1 MQRPATPENEDERL
15 RVLQRYRILDT
26 QPEAGFDDLLTI
38 AAAVCGMPMGSVTL
52 VDADRQWFKARIGLD
67 AQETPRDTSFC
78 AHAIL
83 DPHETTIVPDARLD
97 PRFRDN
103 PHVTGAD
110 GIRFYAGAPLLSS
123 EGLPMGVLCVMDQ
136 TPRQLQPYQRDALDA
151 LSRQLSALLELRRVS
166 HELNL
171 QLQDRAWYEQQLQ
184 HFNRELQLQNAD
196 LSEQARVDP
205 LTGLA
210 NRRELGAALEA
221 ALREAREE
229 SSPLCLALLD
239 IDHFKDIN
247 DTYGH
252 AAGDEVLVQVAGSLR
267 GNRTG
272 LGTIARHGGEEF
284 AWLLPRTALAQ
295 AQAHCEA
302 LRETV
307 AYASQSLPV
316 TISIGLAQATPE
328 DTVSSL
334 MQRADQA
341 LYTAKRTGR
350 DRVVVG

>member
-1 MQRPATPENEDERL
+1 MQRPATPANEAERL
-15 RVLQRYRILDT
+15 RVLHRYDILDT

-52 VDADRQWFKARIGLD
+52 VDADRQWFKARIGLE
-67 AQETPRDTSFC
+67 AHETPRETSFC

-83 DPHETTIVPDARLD
+83 DPRETTVVPDARLD

-103 PHVTGAD
+103 PHVTGAQ

-136 TPRQLQPYQRDALDA
+136 TPRELQPYQRDALDA

-166 HELNL
+166 RELQL
-171 QLQDRAWYEQQLQ
+171 QLQDRAWYEQQLR
-184 HFNRELQLQNAD
+184 HFNHELQLQNAD

-210 NRRELGAALEA
+210 NRRELGNALEDT
-221 ALREAREE
+221 LRDTSRDEA
-229 SSPLCLALLD
+229 PLCLALLD

-252 AAGDEVLVQVAGSLR
+252 AAGDEVLVQVASSLR
-267 GNRTG
+267 GNGGG

-284 AWLLPRTALAQ
+284 AWLLPYTELAQ
-295 AQAHCEA
+295 AHRHCEA

-316 TISIGLAQATPE
+316 TISIGLVQALPD

-341 LYTAKRTGR
+341 LYTAKRSGR
-350 DRVVVG
+350 DRVVLG

>member
-1 MQRPATPENEDERL
+1 MERPAKPDNEDERL
-15 RVLQRYRILDT
+15 RVLHRYAILDT
-26 QPEAGFDDLLTI
+26 QPEADFDDLLTI
-38 AAAVCGMPMGSVTL
+38 AAAICGTSMGSVTL

-67 AQETPRDTSFC
+67 MQETPRDTSFC

-83 DPHETTIVPDARLD
+83 DPRRMTVVPDARLD
-97 PRFRDN
+97 PRFRNN
-103 PHVTGAD
+103 PHVIAED

-136 TPRQLQPYQRDALDA
+136 APRELQPYQRDALDA
-151 LSRQLSALLELRRVS
+151 LSRQLSALLELRRVNR
-166 HELNL
+166 ELNL
-171 QLQDRAWYEQQLQ
+171 QLQDRAWYEQQLRR
-184 HFNRELQLQNAD
+184 FNEELQLQNAD

-210 NRRELGAALEA
+210 NRRELGSALEA
-221 ALREAREE
+221 ALAEARQQGT
-229 SSPLCLALLD
+229 PVCLALLD

-252 AAGDEVLVQVAGSLR
+252 AAGDEVLVQVATSLR

-284 AWLLPRTALAQ
+284 AWLLPHTALAQ
-295 AQAHCEA
+295 AHQHCEA

-316 TISIGLAQATPE
+316 TISIGLVQATPT
-328 DTVSSL
+328 DSVSSL

-341 LYTAKRTGR
+341 LYTAKRSGR
-350 DRVVVG
+350 DRVVLG

>member
-1 MQRPATPENEDERL
+1 MQRPATPDNEAERL
-15 RVLQRYRILDT
+15 RVLQRYEILDT
-26 QPEAGFDDLLTI
+26 EPEAGFDDLLTI

-67 AQETPRDTSFC
+67 LRETPREESFC

-83 DPHETTIVPDARLD
+83 DPGGMTVVPDARLD

-103 PHVTGAD
+103 PHVTGQD

-123 EGLPMGVLCVMDQ
+123 EGLPLGMLCVMDRA
-136 TPRQLQPYQRDALDA
+136 PRELLPYQRDALDA

-166 HELNL
+166 RELKL
-171 QLQDRAWYEQQLQ
+171 QLQERDWYEQQLQ
-184 HFNRELQLQNAD
+184 HFNHELQLQNAD

-210 NRRELGAALEA
+210 NRRELGTALED
-221 ALREAREE
+221 ALRDARGDEA
-229 SSPLCLALLD
+229 PLCLALLD

-247 DTYGH
+247 DSYGH
-252 AAGDEVLVQVAGSLR
+252 AAGDEVLVQVASSLR
-267 GNRTG
+267 SNAGG

-284 AWLLPRTALAQ
+284 AWLMPFTGLGE
-295 AQAHCEA
+295 AHRLCET

-307 AYASQSLPV
+307 AYASQALPV
-316 TISIGLAQATPE
+316 TVSIGLVQAQPD
-328 DTVSSL
+328 DTVAVL
-334 MQRADQA
+334 MQRADHA
-341 LYTAKRTGR
+341 LYGAKRGGR